1 MEKPA
6 APDALN
12 RAVAGAAHMAAML
25 AGFTGKVPVV
35 NPLWQKLTTATE
47 PTAAMLIFPHL
58 FTAAAAAPTPAIL
71 PLLL

>member
-1 MEKPA
+1 
-6 APDALN
+6 
-12 RAVAGAAHMAAML
+12 MAAML

-58 FTAAAAAPTPAIL
+58 LTAAAAAPTPAIL